1 MKKLKLV
8 AALLLLLMVLAFA
21 FQNTSVISLRFLG
34 WTLEL
39 SQALMIFGTFI
50 AGLLLGWASIGMF
63 RRRDKR

>member
-8 AALLLLLMVLAFA
+8 AALLLLLMVLAFV